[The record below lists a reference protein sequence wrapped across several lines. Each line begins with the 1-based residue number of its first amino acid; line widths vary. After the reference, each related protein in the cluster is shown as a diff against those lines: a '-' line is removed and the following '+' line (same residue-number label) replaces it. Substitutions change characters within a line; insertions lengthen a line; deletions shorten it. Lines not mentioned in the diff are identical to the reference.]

1 MLIQFGVWCFVLA
14 AQGAFIPMNGVGVS
28 DSRFRQVFVLTV
40 LAVWGLVVG
49 AALYKY
55 LAQNGPMPDAVLL
68 GIPTGTWLAVYPPLP
83 SRLREEPASAVAE

>member
-1 MLIQFGVWCFVLA
+1 MLAVY
-14 AQGAFIPMNGVGVS
+14 GAFIPVNGVGVT
-28 DSRFRQVFVLTV
+28 DSRFKQVFVMAV

-83 SRLREEPASAVAE
+83 SRLREEAASSAVE